1 MLKIKVYI
9 ENKKNIYKRKVKRD
23 PSYVVKIGQIR
34 WDTRNTAIEE
44 SVILSV
50 IQECG
55 GRNAKK

>member
-34 WDTRNTAIEE
+34 WGTRNTAIEE

-55 GRNAKK
+55 GKNGR

>member
-9 ENKKNIYKRKVKRD
+9 ENKKSIYKRKAKRD

-34 WDTRNTAIEE
+34 WDTRNTAIKT

-50 IQECG
+50 IQERG
-55 GRNAKK
+55 GINEI